1 MIACYY
7 TETTHPWSEQELTD
21 RLVLLPPKLRQEALR
36 KRGWLDRQL
45 SVLGKLLLIK
55 LLKELGLQKKLSL
68 TDLQYNIFH
77 RPYFNATFDF
87 NIAHS
92 GNMVTCCG
100 SLNGKVGMD
109 IELIK
114 KIDLDDYTDHFTENE
129 WNHINRSSDRQER
142 FYHYWT
148 RKEAALKAIGTGFHT
163 PLASVDV
170 AGESLVY
177 DDHEYHFQTLNID
190 ESYKCHIASTSGP
203 LNIRAIRVNL

>member
-7 TETTHPWSEQELTD
+7 TETTRPWSEQELTD

-36 KRGWLDRQL
+36 KREWVDRQL

-68 TDLQYNIFH
+68 TDLHYNVFL
-77 RPYFNATFDF
+77 RPYFNASFDF

-92 GNMVTCCG
+92 GNIVMCCG
-100 SLNGKVGMD
+100 SLNSKVGID
-109 IELIK
+109 IEQIK
-114 KIDLDDYTDHFTENE
+114 KIDLDDYIDHFTENE
-129 WNHINRSSDRQER
+129 WNHINRSSDRQEK

-148 RKEAALKAIGTGFHT
+148 RKEATLKAIGTGFHT

-170 AGESLVY
+170 SAGSLVY
-177 DDHEYHFQTLNID
+177 DEYEYYFQTLNIS
-190 ESYKCHIASTSGP
+190 ESYKCHIAATSGP
-203 LNIRAIRVNL
+203 VHVKAVMVNL